1 MDCDSASVLIF
12 GALGWPYRHPRP
24 PTGPRRSV
32 LVARAPRSPDDPRA
46 VCLPNLSASS
56 GTPGRA
62 ARGSLFSEVRRCEV
76 ERPTRA
82 AQSSHAHVYISWKC
96 WEHRRHARGKRQA
109 NGCLVEASSE
119 ANFAEQGENG
129 VAGQTKDLRSASR

>member
-62 ARGSLFSEVRRCEV
+62 VSIFRSATLRSRTSDAGRSIIACTCVHKLEVLG
-76 ERPTRA
+76 T
-82 AQSSHAHVYISWKC
+82 
-96 WEHRRHARGKRQA
+96 
-109 NGCLVEASSE
+109 SE
-119 ANFAEQGENG
+119 AR
-129 VAGQTKDLRSASR
+129 TRKTASERVFS